1 MGIRRSLSRP
11 APRVVRTVSKALV
24 WVRQSQ
30 GSDDSV
36 SLELQ
41 REKGRALAEE
51 LADNVEMCD
60 LGVHTG
66 FSINSPQKTN
76 DDDDRLDANPKV
88 RDAKQRLEDGE
99 FDYLVAYDATR
110 LSRDGYKEN
119 LKTSC
124 ALGECEMAFV
134 DEEDDE
140 FARDIRHRAE
150 QEAKQNE
157 IEKARQAV
165 KRRQEKGHYQGGIPF
180 GLRLDERGEFLVPDG
195 EDFDTVQDVFREAG
209 SRTYREIAEG
219 RPFSHATVGNILDRR
234 ELYEEAAERA
244 SVDFDS

>member
-1 MGIRRSLSRP
+1 M
-11 APRVVRTVSKALV
+11 SKALV

-30 GSDDSV
+30 GSEDSV

-41 REKGRALAEE
+41 REEGTALAEE
-51 LADNVEMCD
+51 LVDEVEMCD

-66 FSINSPQKTN
+66 FSINSAQKTVE
-76 DDDDRLDANPKV
+76 DDDRLDANPEV
-88 RDAKQRLEDGE
+88 RNAKKRLEDGK

-110 LSRDGYKEN
+110 LSRDGYKET

-124 ALGECEMAFV
+124 ALGECEIAFV

-157 IEKARQAV
+157 IRKARKAV
-165 KRRQEKGHYQGGIPF
+165 KLRQEAGHYQGGIPF
-180 GLRLDERGEFLVPDG
+180 GLRLDEHRELLVPDG
-195 EDFDTVQDVFREAG
+195 ADDGDFEVVRDVFQEARL
-209 SRTYREIAEG
+209 RTYREIAEG
-219 RPFSHATVGNILDRR
+219 RPFSHAAVGNILDRR
-234 ELYEEAAERA
+234 EMYEEAAERA
-244 SVDFDS
+244 GVEFVD